1 MIVRWGSKT
10 GTLECQFL
18 ATGAGNVDAS
28 RWLVILILM
37 KAMML
42 MMVMVMGW

>member
-18 ATGAGNVDAS
+18 ATGAGNFDSDEGDDANDGNGNG
-28 RWLVILILM
+28 
-37 KAMML
+37 
-42 MMVMVMGW
+42 MVMMNDNA